1 MVIFCKDSRF
11 LADNG
16 KKTALSHK
24 NPRFL
29 AALRTL
35 CVPQTNWWH
44 DGNWESRW
52 NWVEIVLRELLA
64 AYMESVE
71 GMFLFAKFVLQICIA
86 TPSGITSKPCRP

>member
-35 CVPQTNWWH
+35 YVPQTNWWH
-44 DGNWESRW
+44 DGNWESR
-52 NWVEIVLRELLA
+52 
-64 AYMESVE
+64 
-71 GMFLFAKFVLQICIA
+71 
-86 TPSGITSKPCRP
+86 

>member
-29 AALRTL
+29 AALRKPEKVVWRICLTPIRRRETD
-35 CVPQTNWWH
+35 VP
-44 DGNWESRW
+44 
-52 NWVEIVLRELLA
+52 LA
-64 AYMESVE
+64 FE
-71 GMFLFAKFVLQICIA
+71 
-86 TPSGITSKPCRP
+86 